1 MNIYH
6 EAYIPALRRGV
17 CVTRPPAPTP
27 VCRGVPGTM
36 TFEAEPLESLL
47 ARASSCRF
55 FAVLHGDKQLETVEH
70 H

>member
-1 MNIYH
+1 
-6 EAYIPALRRGV
+6 
-17 CVTRPPAPTP
+17 
-27 VCRGVPGTM
+27 M

-55 FAVLHGDKQLETVEH
+55 FAVLHGDQQLETVEH